1 MDVAPRHNLLLQTDL
16 GQPVTDTEIQA
27 LRAAVTHTT
36 EELTVFLSL
45 KKKTDAAEG
54 SGWSL
59 MQHRLAEL
67 YAVSMGQAL
76 RTKSRLSVDIVPMDF
91 CAYTEDDMVAFKEN
105 VTLVVDTKH
114 EDALVCPSWWPSEM
128 RTVRLATDIPTS
140 AHCTPS
146 SQMSS
151 RSAIPW
157 TTYPHVAVGGT
168 FDHLH
173 VGHKILLTATA
184 LAATNRVIC
193 GISSDALLEKKR
205 YKEYLEPYRKREL
218 NVLLFLRKIRKDII
232 VELAP
237 ISDPY
242 GPTATDPT
250 IEALVV
256 SRETLAGSDALNV
269 RRRETGF
276 RPMHLLS
283 VDLITLTENAD
294 SSCNDHHAASV
305 SSDNTLLK
313 ISSTAI
319 RAELAK
325 QQMQHGR

>member
-1 MDVAPRHNLLLQTDL
+1 MVRVDRQHHSSSSGAATKEHHLSRNGSDPRNPAKKHGAGPFNWGSYSGMIDYIDDAPGSAPVRDNRVHN
-16 GQPVTDTEIQA
+16 
-27 LRAAVTHTT
+27 
-36 EELTVFLSL
+36 
-45 KKKTDAAEG
+45 
-54 SGWSL
+54 
-59 MQHRLAEL
+59 
-67 YAVSMGQAL
+67 
-76 RTKSRLSVDIVPMDF
+76 
-91 CAYTEDDMVAFKEN
+91 
-105 VTLVVDTKH
+105 
-114 EDALVCPSWWPSEM
+114 
-128 RTVRLATDIPTS
+128 
-140 AHCTPS
+140 
-146 SQMSS
+146 
-151 RSAIPW
+151 
-157 TTYPHVAVGGT
+157 
-168 FDHLH
+168 
-173 VGHKILLTATA
+173 ILLTATA
-184 LAATNRVIC
+184 LAATNRIIC

-276 RPMHLLS
+276 RPM
-283 VDLITLTENAD
+283 
-294 SSCNDHHAASV
+294 ASV

>member
-1 MDVAPRHNLLLQTDL
+1 
-16 GQPVTDTEIQA
+16 
-27 LRAAVTHTT
+27 
-36 EELTVFLSL
+36 
-45 KKKTDAAEG
+45 
-54 SGWSL
+54 
-59 MQHRLAEL
+59 
-67 YAVSMGQAL
+67 
-76 RTKSRLSVDIVPMDF
+76 
-91 CAYTEDDMVAFKEN
+91 
-105 VTLVVDTKH
+105 
-114 EDALVCPSWWPSEM
+114 M
-128 RTVRLATDIPTS
+128 RSTRLATDIPTS
-140 AHCTPS
+140 VHCAPS

-151 RSAIPW
+151 RCAIPW

-184 LAATNRVIC
+184 LAATNRVVC

-205 YKEYLEPYRKREL
+205 FKEFLEPYRKREL

-242 GPTATDPT
+242 GPTATDST

-256 SRETLAGSDALNV
+256 SRETLPGSDALNV
-269 RRRETGF
+269 RRAENGIC
-276 RPMHLLS
+276 PMQLLS
-283 VDLITLTENAD
+283 VDLITLSESADLAD
-294 SSCNDHHAASV
+294 STLSKIHTASV
-305 SSDNTLLK
+305 SSDNALLK

-325 QQMQHGR
+325 QQVHQGR